1 MQNVLLVIHIIAC
14 IVMTAVIMLQKSEG
28 GALGIGGGGGGL
40 MTGRGAAGALV
51 RVTMIVGAVFFITS
65 LGLTTLA
72 NRGLDTRSDVERQVD
87 AEERDAEGSTGT
99 DLGEPLAPLLEEVD
113 PAPAL
118 EDGNEQI
125 APALDDIA
133 PSSETGTATEPV
145 DNPQ

>member
-28 GALGIGGGGGGL
+28 GALGIGGGGGGGL

-51 RVTMIVGAVFFITS
+51 RVTMVVGAVFFVTS

-72 NRGLDTRSDVERQVD
+72 NRGLDTRSDVERQVE
-87 AEERDAEGSTGT
+87 AEERDASTAPETEGG
-99 DLGEPLAPLLEEVD
+99 LAPLLGESD
-113 PAPAL
+113 PVPSL
-118 EDGNEQI
+118 DGPEQI
-125 APALDDIA
+125 APALNNLVPEPAQD
-133 PSSETGTATEPV
+133 TEPV

>member
-14 IVMTAVIMLQKSEG
+14 VVMTAVIMLQKSEG

-65 LGLTTLA
+65 LGLTRLA
-72 NRGLDTRSDVERQVD
+72 NEGLDTRSDVERQFE
-87 AEERDAEGSTGT
+87 AEERDAEANGT
-99 DLGEPLAPLLEEVD
+99 PGEPLVPLLD
-113 PAPAL
+113 DADTSLPADTP
-118 EDGNEQI
+118 EQI
-125 APALDDIA
+125 APAPDEGA
-133 PSSETGTATEPV
+133 PAIDSAAETESV

>member
-28 GALGIGGGGGGL
+28 GALGIGGGGGGGL

-51 RVTMIVGAVFFITS
+51 RVTMVVGAVFFITS

-72 NRGLDTRSDVERQVD
+72 NRGLDTRSDVERQIET
-87 AEERDAEGSTGT
+87 EERDSSIVPET
-99 DLGEPLAPLLEEVD
+99 DGGLAPLFEESDSQPSVD
-113 PAPAL
+113 GP
-118 EDGNEQI
+118 EQI
-125 APALDDIA
+125 APALDNLVPEPA
-133 PSSETGTATEPV
+133 QETEPV

>member
-14 IVMTAVIMLQKSEG
+14 VVMTAVIMLQKSEG

-65 LGLTTLA
+65 LGLTRLA
-72 NRGLDTRSDVERQVD
+72 NEGLDTRSDVERQFE
-87 AEERDAEGSTGT
+87 AEERDAEANGT
-99 DLGEPLAPLLEEVD
+99 PGEPLVPLLDEADTSLPADTPSPDEG
-113 PAPAL
+113 APAIDSAA
-118 EDGNEQI
+118 E
-125 APALDDIA
+125 P
-133 PSSETGTATEPV
+133 EPV

>member
-28 GALGIGGGGGGL
+28 GALGIGGGGGGGL

-65 LGLTTLA
+65 LGLTRLA
-72 NRGLDTRSDVERQVD
+72 NEGLDTRSDVERQLE
-87 AEERDAEGSTGT
+87 AEEREADGATIV
-99 DLGEPLAPLLEEVD
+99 DEPLAPLLDDVD
-113 PAPAL
+113 TSLSLDNP
-118 EDGNEQI
+118 DQI
-125 APALDDIA
+125 APALNGVA
-133 PSSETGTATEPV
+133 PATDGAAEPEPV